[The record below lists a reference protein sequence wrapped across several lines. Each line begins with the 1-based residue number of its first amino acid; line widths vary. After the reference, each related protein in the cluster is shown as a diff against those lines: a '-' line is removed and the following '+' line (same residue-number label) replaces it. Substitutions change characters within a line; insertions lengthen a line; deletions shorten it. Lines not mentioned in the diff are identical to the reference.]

1 MYKKEGE
8 IREINT
14 LEDTGKYDIN
24 QDLKQFLLD
33 KANTKLGGNCLLIVY
48 KFNEVFIGSI
58 NGGKITII
66 NDDEFTVEYI
76 KEIRMFSE
84 EGELHLW
91 KIFND
96 FRWRLRIDN
105 EGEQKYNVYEE
116 EHYIWGTKV
125 KNEKILEEAPRGIK
139 IIFPFSINDQNLPL
153 KYLVRNYFKYDND
166 GLIVFKDARLVKIM
180 NNDGGV
186 ING

>member
-1 MYKKEGE
+1 MGRE

-24 QDLKQFLLD
+24 QDLKNFLLD
-33 KANTKLGGNCLLIVY
+33 KANTMLGGNCLLIVY
-48 KFNEVFIGSI
+48 KFNEVLIGSI
-58 NGGKITII
+58 NGDNFTII
-66 NDDEFTVEYI
+66 SDDEFTAEYI

-84 EGELHLW
+84 KGEFYLW
-91 KIFND
+91 KEYYD

-105 EGEQKYNVYEE
+105 EGEQKYNIYEE
-116 EHYIWGTKV
+116 EHYIWGTRV
-125 KNEKILEEAPRGIK
+125 NNEKILEEIPRGIK
-139 IIFPFSINDQNLPL
+139 IKFPMIINDRTLPF

-180 NNDGGV
+180 DNDGGV